1 MQANAKALS
10 DRLEGVTAEK
20 DVLIEE
26 YNKTHVAIEKYNRN
40 IESLKA
46 EIHEMRDVI
55 TSNTVPVNVVDSRR
69 IGWFYFIY
77 SSVIEYQIIY
87 FLWI

>member
-1 MQANAKALS
+1 M
-10 DRLEGVTAEK
+10 TAEK

-69 IGWFYFIY
+69 IG
-77 SSVIEYQIIY
+77 
-87 FLWI
+87 

>member
-1 MQANAKALS
+1 LQANAKALS

-69 IGWFYFIY
+69 IG
-77 SSVIEYQIIY
+77 
-87 FLWI
+87 

>member
-1 MQANAKALS
+1 MEELIQEREKLQANAKSLS

-26 YNKTHVAIEKYNRN
+26 YNKTNVAIEKYNKN

-46 EIHEMRDVI
+46 EIQDMRSVI
-55 TSNTVPVNVVDSRR
+55 TNNTVPVNVAESRR
-69 IGWFYFIY
+69 
-77 SSVIEYQIIY
+77 
-87 FLWI
+87 L